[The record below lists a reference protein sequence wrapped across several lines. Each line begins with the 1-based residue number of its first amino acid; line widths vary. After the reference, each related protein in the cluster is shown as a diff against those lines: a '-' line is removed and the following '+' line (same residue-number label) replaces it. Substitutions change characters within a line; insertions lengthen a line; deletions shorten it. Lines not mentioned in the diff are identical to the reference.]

1 MRGQCHLI
9 RSSLGRPRATGGNL
23 PHAVQAAANTTPS
36 PPPGTDPYYTSQ
48 YTAAAYQATLAD
60 QEITVSMSRAGAC
73 LDNAVAESFFATLKA
88 ELVDTRAWPTR
99 AAARLAIFE
108 WVEVWY
114 NRRRRHSTLGYLTPV
129 AHERQ
134 VLLLSNRAA

>member
-1 MRGQCHLI
+1 
-9 RSSLGRPRATGGNL
+9 
-23 PHAVQAAANTTPS
+23 
-36 PPPGTDPYYTSQ
+36 
-48 YTAAAYQATLAD
+48 
-60 QEITVSMSRAGAC
+60 MSRAGAC